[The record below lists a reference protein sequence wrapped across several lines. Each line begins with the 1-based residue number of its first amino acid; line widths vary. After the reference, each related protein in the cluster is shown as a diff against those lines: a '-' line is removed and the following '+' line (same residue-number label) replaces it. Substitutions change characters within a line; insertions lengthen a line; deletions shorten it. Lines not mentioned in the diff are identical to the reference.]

1 MPLENFPASIDIP
14 PRMFCFGKSGST
26 ERGLVEGSP
35 GELAIVVVFFFKKN
49 LNASNLP
56 IMCLHC
62 QLLTLAFVI
71 MTLVRYI
78 K

>member
-35 GELAIVVVFFFKKN
+35 GELAIVVIFFLKEK
-49 LNASNLP
+49 SER
-56 IMCLHC
+56 I
-62 QLLTLAFVI
+62 
-71 MTLVRYI
+71 
-78 K
+78 